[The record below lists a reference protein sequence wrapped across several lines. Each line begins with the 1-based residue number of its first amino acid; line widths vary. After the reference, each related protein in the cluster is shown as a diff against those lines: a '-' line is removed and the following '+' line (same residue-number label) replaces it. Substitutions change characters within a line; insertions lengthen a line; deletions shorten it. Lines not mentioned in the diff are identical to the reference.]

1 MKSVNA
7 FLKVL
12 LSSDDIESM
21 KPKYSV
27 LFSFDVEII
36 DFSICKYVNEK
47 GEESKDYR
55 VSFLTLRLRS
65 YKRSVFSLYKSE
77 NRFFVNFF
85 WFEYE
90 KDKAKA

>member
-7 FLKVL
+7 FLKLL
-12 LSSDDIESM
+12 LSSDDIDSM

-36 DFSICKYVNEK
+36 DFSICKYTNGK

-65 YKRSVFSLYKSE
+65 YKRSVFSLYKSKT
-77 NRFFVNFF
+77 RFFINFF

-90 KDKAKA
+90 KEKVEI